1 MSNIEAIEIL
11 KKDMDRIITLNNGG
25 NIEKEFDLYQAEAL
39 AIQALEMYEVTGNI
53 LENI

>member
-11 KKDMDRIITLNNGG
+11 KKDMDRIITLNDGE

-39 AIQALEMYEVTGNI
+39 AIQALENTK
-53 LENI
+53 